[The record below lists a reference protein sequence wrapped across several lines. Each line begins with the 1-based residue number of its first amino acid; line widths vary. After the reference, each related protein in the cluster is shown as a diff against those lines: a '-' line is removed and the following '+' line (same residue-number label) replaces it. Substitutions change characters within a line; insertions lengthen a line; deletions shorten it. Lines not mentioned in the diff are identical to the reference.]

1 MKSQKIMG
9 VDFPPYVQTVQPGE
23 NVTVDNT
30 DATNPK
36 VSSSGGGGGTPTL
49 DEVLAEGYIGTNKAI
64 VVTNGADIA
73 GLDSTNNSLL
83 IETANGSLTAQFD
96 RLTFSGFSPNG
107 SVRLTPISGSGSVIV
122 SIPRQEGTLLV
133 IAATPY
139 ANNAAAIS
147 GGLTVG
153 QGYKTVSGEIRIV
166 V

>member
-1 MKSQKIMG
+1 MKSQKIAG
-9 VDFPPYVQTVQPGE
+9 INYPPYVESVQAGE
-23 NVTVDNT
+23 NVTIDQT
-30 DATNPK
+30 DAANPK
-36 VSSSGGGGGTPTL
+36 VNANGGGGETPTL

-107 SVRLTPISGSGSVIV
+107 SVRLTPISGIGSVIV
-122 SIPRQEGTLLV
+122 SIPHQEGTLLV
-133 IAATPY
+133 IADTPY